1 MKPYRIKHIES
12 GLYYR
17 PARGRN
23 KSNLSTHGN
32 VYLTKT
38 NPLTSKGRDYIYIQV
53 DKETRT
59 FKKVKDMFPK
69 DSKGNIYFKCPKE
82 QFIIEEL

>member
-32 VYLTKT
+32 VYLTK
-38 NPLTSKGRDYIYIQV
+38 NSPFYDKSSYIHIQV
-53 DKETRT
+53 DKDTRV
-59 FKKVKDMFPK
+59 FNKAKEMFPV
-69 DSKGNIYFKCPKE
+69 DRDGNISCYANKI